1 MKIKDKEFIREIISS
16 DLKHIS
22 NTDFTRDTLGKIAE
36 LEDHKITSS
45 NSGDIT
51 LLIPVIVYVSLS
63 ILLSLITEIISW
75 PLLGQHLNNV
85 MHSIEVISG
94 LFVHPVTISILVSFS
109 LLYFIDLYLNKV
121 SSYINKPKV
130 V

>member
-1 MKIKDKEFIREIISS
+1 MKIKDKEFIREILSS
-16 DLKHIS
+16 DFKHIS
-22 NTDFTRDTLGKIAE
+22 NPDFTRDTLEKIAE
-36 LEDHKITSS
+36 LEDNKITYS

-51 LLIPVIVYVSLS
+51 LVIPVIVYVSLF

-75 PLLGQHLNNV
+75 PLFGQLNNV
-85 MHSIEVISG
+85 MHSIEMISSF
-94 LFVHPVTISILVSFS
+94 LVHPVTISILLSFS

-121 SSYINKPKV
+121 SAYFTNHKV